1 MTQPMRFLSDNTASV
16 CPEILE
22 AITAANRGLTVAY
35 GDDPW
40 TQRLD
45 EVLGDFFG
53 AEVRAFPVATGT
65 AANSLALAT
74 LAPPYGAIYCHP
86 EAHIAV
92 DECGAP
98 GFFSGGAQLEQIA
111 GEHAKLG
118 PEALAATLEGHSV
131 SVHSVQPA
139 AVSISQATELGTA
152 YRPAE
157 VAALCEVAHHH
168 GLHVHM
174 DGARFANAV
183 RYLDCHPGDVTWR
196 AGVDVLSFGAT
207 KNGAL
212 AAEAVVFFDPA
223 RAEAFGYRR
232 KRGGHLLSKM
242 RFISAQLEAYLADG
256 LWLRNARHA
265 NAMATQLAA
274 GLSGPAGARLR
285 HPVEANE
292 VFLELPEA
300 VIRRLAAAGF
310 GFYRWGGEDA
320 ACIRLVASFATEP
333 QEVERFVAA
342 VASEL
347 ARVA

>member
-1 MTQPMRFLSDNTASV
+1 MRFFSDNTASISA
-16 CPEILE
+16 EILQ
-22 AITAANRGLTVAY
+22 AIEAANRDLAIAY

-45 EVLGDFFG
+45 EVIGGFFG
-53 AEVRAFPVATGT
+53 TEVRAFAVATGT

-98 GFFSGGAQLEQIA
+98 GFFSGGAQLERIEGA
-111 GEHAKLG
+111 DGKLTAA
-118 PEALAATLEGHSV
+118 ALAATLEGHSV

-157 VAALCEVAHHH
+157 VAALCEVARSH
-168 GLHVHM
+168 GLRVHM

-183 RYLDCHPGDVTWR
+183 THLGCHPGDVTWR
-196 AGVDVLSFGAT
+196 AGIDVLSFGAT

-212 AAEAVVFFDPA
+212 GAEAVVFFNLGLVRDF
-223 RAEAFGYRR
+223 ELRR
-232 KRGGHLLSKM
+232 KRAGHLLSKS
-242 RFISAQLEAYLADG
+242 RFVSAQLLAYLESG
-256 LWLRNARHA
+256 LWHRNAQRA
-265 NAMATQLAA
+265 NGLARRIGHAA
-274 GLSGPAGARLR
+274 GKRLL

-292 VFLELPEA
+292 VF
-300 VIRRLAAAGF
+300 VRLGVDGKAALRSAGF
-310 GFYRWGGEDA
+310 EFYDWGSPASGA
-320 ACIRLVASFATEP
+320 ARLVAAWDQDERH
-333 QEVERFVAA
+333 VEALCAA
-342 VASEL
+342 LTAM
-347 ARVA
+347 

>member
-1 MTQPMRFLSDNTASV
+1 MRFLSDNTASV
-16 CPEILE
+16 CPEVLE
-22 AITAANRGLTVAY
+22 AIAAANHGLEVAY

-45 EVLGDFFG
+45 EALGEFFG
-53 AEVRAFPVATGT
+53 TELRAFAVTTGT

-98 GFFSGGAQLEQIA
+98 GFFSGGAQLERIA
-111 GEHAKLG
+111 GEHAKLSA
-118 PEALAATLEGHSV
+118 EALAATLDAHSV

-157 VAALCEVAHHH
+157 VAALCEVAHER

-183 RYLDCHPGDVTWR
+183 LHLGCDPGDVTWR
-196 AGVDVLSFGAT
+196 AGVDVLSLGAT

-212 AAEAVVFFDPA
+212 SAEAVVFFHLGLVRDF
-223 RAEAFGYRR
+223 ELRR
-232 KRGGHLLSKM
+232 KRAGHLLSKS
-242 RFISAQLEAYLADG
+242 RFVAAQLLAYVESG
-256 LWLRNARHA
+256 IWRRNAARA
-265 NAMATQLAA
+265 NAMARSIAQAA
-274 GLSGPAGARLR
+274 GKRLL

-292 VFLELPEA
+292 VFIALGAEGKASL
-300 VIRRLAAAGF
+300 RAAGF
-310 GFYRWGGEDA
+310 EFYDWGPPASGA
-320 ACIRLVASFATEP
+320 ARLVVSWD
-333 QEVERFVAA
+333 QDERHAA
-342 VASEL
+342 AL
-347 ARVA
+347 CAALTAI